1 MKKIICLSLFHFSK
15 SFIVLCLLIAQLS
28 FGQDCKTQAANKPST
43 YAPNF
48 QNFLNPVGKPV
59 SWDVSKMKPQLAKVE
74 SWMRTTLNGFTG
86 AKLMYGN
93 NCFLDPRGTDFLYTS
108 TGLKGNYQAI
118 MMFFA
123 YYCYENKTTIE
134 TEGES
139 GSNMIVDINNI
150 FTGDLCSNMNVF
162 TINGKL
168 AFTVLEKSR
177 TEGRIDYYDL
187 RKRMNFNDT
196 VNTSKV
202 DMFLIRNSDKP
213 VFIPV
218 TRKEYLQQL
227 LKNVED
233 YKASEI
239 ASAKLEY
246 TPANEAAN
254 KAKFDE
260 ELKRID
266 NSKNY
271 TPEQMAPY
279 RKRVIETHETE
290 KQKFDKRM
298 ARAETEASKSKEV
311 LLEYLKKPQEWLGR
325 SFGFFYSDSYTANGL
340 KSYFDHFD
348 IYTESKEDYTRS
360 EVVSIN
366 PAYFNKALNMD
377 VPQVML
383 VTLSK
388 NGYRYMYKLA
398 ELVKQPGALAPL
410 EAILNPGMK

>member
-1 MKKIICLSLFHFSK
+1 MKKIVCLSLFHFSK
-15 SFIVLCLLIAQLS
+15 SFIVLYLLLAQVS
-28 FGQDCKTQAANKPST
+28 FGQDCNTQAANKPST

-48 QNFLNPVGKPV
+48 QSFINPVGKPA

-74 SWMRTTLNGFTG
+74 SWMRTILKGFTG

-93 NCFLDPRGTDFLYTS
+93 YYFLDLTGTTFFYKN
-108 TGLKGNYQAI
+108 TGIKGNYQAI
-118 MMFFA
+118 MMSFA
-123 YYCYENKTTIE
+123 YYCYENKTSIE

-139 GSNMIVDINNI
+139 GSNMKVDINNI

-162 TINGKL
+162 TINDKL

-177 TEGRIDYYDL
+177 TDGRIDYYDL

-279 RKRVIETHETE
+279 RKRFIETWESE

-298 ARAETEASKSKEV
+298 ARAETEAAKSKEV

-325 SFGFFYSDSYTANGL
+325 SFGSFYSYSYTADGL
-340 KSYFDHFD
+340 KSYLDHFD

-366 PAYFNKALNMD
+366 PAYFNKTLSMD

-410 EAILNPGMK
+410 EAILNPGLK

>member
-1 MKKIICLSLFHFSK
+1 MKRILLPSRLHFPI
-15 SFIVLCLLIAQLS
+15 SFIIFYLIIAQVS
-28 FGQDCKTQAANKPST
+28 FAQDCKTQAANKPST

-48 QNFLNPVGKPV
+48 QNFMNPTGKPA
-59 SWDVSKMKPQLAKVE
+59 SWDITKIKPRLAKVE
-74 SWMRTTLNGFTG
+74 SWMRTMLKGFTG

-93 NCFLDPRGTDFLYTS
+93 NYFFDPLGTDLFYKTS
-108 TGLKGNYQAI
+108 GLKGNYESI
-118 MMFFA
+118 MLFFA
-123 YYCYENKTTIE
+123 YYCYDNKYPIE

-139 GSNMIVDINNI
+139 GSDMKVDFNNVFAEDFYKDI
-150 FTGDLCSNMNVF
+150 SGF

-168 AFTVLEKSR
+168 AFTVLEKTR

-196 VNTSKV
+196 VYTSKK

-227 LKNVED
+227 LKNVEE
-233 YKASEI
+233 YKITEI
-239 ASAKLEY
+239 ASAKLDY

-279 RKRVIETHETE
+279 RKRFIETWETE
-290 KQKFDKRM
+290 KQKFDKRITLV
-298 ARAETEASKSKEV
+298 ETETTKSKEV

-325 SFGFFYSDSYTANGL
+325 SLGSFYSYSYTANGL
-340 KSYFDHFD
+340 KSYFDHLD

-366 PAYFNKALNMD
+366 PDYFNKARQAWTC
-377 VPQVML
+377 P
-383 VTLSK
+383 S
-388 NGYRYMYKLA
+388 
-398 ELVKQPGALAPL
+398 
-410 EAILNPGMK
+410 

>member
-1 MKKIICLSLFHFSK
+1 MKKI
-15 SFIVLCLLIAQLS
+15 FIAFLLLTAQVG

-48 QNFLNPVGKPV
+48 QNFMNPAGKPA
-59 SWDVSKMKPQLAKVE
+59 SWDITKIKPQLAKVE
-74 SWMRTTLNGFTG
+74 SWMKSMLKGFTG

-93 NCFLDPRGTDFLYTS
+93 DYFLDPTGTNLFYKTS
-108 TGLKGNYQAI
+108 GLKGNYEST
-118 MMFFA
+118 MLFFA
-123 YYCYENKTTIE
+123 YYCYDNKYPIE

-139 GSNMIVDINNI
+139 GSSMNVCFN
-150 FTGDLCSNMNVF
+150 NVF
-162 TINGKL
+162 TGELYKDINGSPINGKL
-168 AFTVLEKSR
+168 AFTVLEKSK

-196 VNTSKV
+196 IYTSKK
-202 DMFLIRNSDKP
+202 DIFLIRNSDKP

-233 YKASEI
+233 YKITEI
-239 ASAKLEY
+239 ASAKLDY

-279 RKRVIETHETE
+279 RKRLIETWETE
-290 KQKFDKRM
+290 KQKFDKRI
-298 ARAETEASKSKEV
+298 ARVETETTKSKEV
-311 LLEYLKKPQEWLGR
+311 LSEYLKKPQEWLGR
-325 SFGFFYSDSYTANGL
+325 SFGSFYSYSYTANGF
-340 KSYFDHFD
+340 KSYFDHLD

-366 PAYFNKALNMD
+366 PDYFNKALSMD
-377 VPQVML
+377 VPQLIL

-388 NGYRYMYKLA
+388 EGYRYMYKLA

-410 EAILNPGMK
+410 EAIVNSVLK